1 MRAFEASFLNYLLER
16 GALKFGKFT
25 LKSGKTSP
33 YFVNIATAMNT
44 GKGASLTA
52 SAYTSKILND
62 VGLEFDYLHGP
73 AYKGIP
79 IAALISAKLYELEG
93 ADKRWGYDRKEAKD
107 YGDTADKFFVG
118 DMQKGDRVLMLDDVI
133 TDGGT
138 KLKNFEGLIDL
149 GLEPVAILVAVDR
162 GELTAENQ
170 RKLDEMG
177 VKIHSILRV
186 EDLLKVGRHVQE
198 ENEKYFTA
206 IT

>member
-1 MRAFEASFLNYLLER
+1 MRAFEESFLNHLLER
-16 GALKFGKFT
+16 GALKFGRFT

-138 KLKNFEGLIDL
+138 KLKNFEGLIDM

-162 GELTAENQ
+162 GELTSENQ
-170 RKLDEMG
+170 QKLDEMG
-177 VKIHSILRV
+177 VKIYSILQV
-186 EDLLKVGRHVQE
+186 EDLLKVGRRV
-198 ENEKYFTA
+198 
-206 IT
+206 